1 MRNYLLLT
9 PGPLSTSESVR
20 QAMLQDWCT
29 WDKDYNEGVVTV
41 IREQLLNFGL
51 KSTCFEVKYRSGKF
65 VFTTYGYGHGVGMSQ
80 FGANGMAAEGY
91 TYKEILEHYYPGT
104 TIK

>member
-1 MRNYLLLT
+1 
-9 PGPLSTSESVR
+9 
-20 QAMLQDWCT
+20 
-29 WDKDYNEGVVTV
+29 
-41 IREQLLNFGL
+41 
-51 KSTCFEVKYRSGKF
+51 
-65 VFTTYGYGHGVGMSQ
+65 MSQ